1 MGARQLLGMVGSD
14 EMRSAVRAPIQMF
27 EGVEVVKAKHPDER
41 QGPGYAV
48 LGRQLRLWLYSGIPA
63 SFLVGIA
70 SMQERREYEGDQASH
85 KTRVTVKFGG
95 QCDSCVDVSTQREA
109 LWRATT
115 TVESLS

>member
-1 MGARQLLGMVGSD
+1 M
-14 EMRSAVRAPIQMF
+14 
-27 EGVEVVKAKHPDER
+27 KAKHPDER

-85 KTRVTVKFGG
+85 KTRVTAMKFGG
-95 QCDSCVDVSTQREA
+95 QLRQLRQYVVDVSTQCEA

-115 TVESLS
+115 TVDSLG